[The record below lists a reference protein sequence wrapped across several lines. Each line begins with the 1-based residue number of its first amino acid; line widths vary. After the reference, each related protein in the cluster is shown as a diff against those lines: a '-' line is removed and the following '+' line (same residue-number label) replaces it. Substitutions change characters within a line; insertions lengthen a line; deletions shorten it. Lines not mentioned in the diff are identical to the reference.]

1 MHHSVVVKIS
11 GIYLITNLTNGKV
24 YVGMSSNTRQRWVDH
39 RKKIRKETHANPHMQ
54 SAWVMYGEESF
65 RFEVVQVELD
75 LTKLPDLEQHYIN
88 NLRAQDPDH
97 GYNMSSGGLVN
108 YIRSPESR
116 ARMSAAQ
123 KGNTRMTPEVRAKMS
138 ASKMGQ
144 GKGRVKSPEEI
155 EHLRQAHARRA
166 ADPEGYTFHR
176 SPEWLSK
183 ISTARKGVPWT
194 PARWEAHLKQ
204 AKVPCRTKG
213 SHRTTSVV
221 KRTPMTED
229 AKAKLSAARK
239 GVPRPPEV
247 GAKVSAAL
255 KGRPWTPERKEA
267 ARVRAAQRK
276 GD

>member
-1 MHHSVVVKIS
+1 MGRVS

-39 RKKIRKETHANPHMQ
+39 RKKLRNRTHANPHLQ
-54 SAWVMYGEESF
+54 SAWAMYGERSF
-65 RFEVVQVELD
+65 RFEVLQVESD
-75 LTKLPDLEQHYIN
+75 LTKLPELEQGYIN
-88 NLRAQDPDH
+88 NLRALDPAH
-97 GYNMSSGGLVN
+97 GYNMCSGGLVN
-108 YIRSPESR
+108 YIRSPETL

-123 KGNTRMTPEVRAKMS
+123 KGHTRMTPEVRAKVS

-144 GKGRVKSPEEI
+144 GKGRVKSPDEI

-166 ADPEGYTFHR
+166 VDPDGYKFHR

-204 AKVPCRTKG
+204 TNSPRRTA
-213 SHRTTSVV
+213 SVV
-221 KRTPMTED
+221 KRPPMTED

-247 GAKVSAAL
+247 AAKVSAAL

-267 ARVRAAQRK
+267 ARTRAAQRK
-276 GD
+276 GG

>member
-1 MHHSVVVKIS
+1 MARVS

-39 RKKIRKETHANPHMQ
+39 RKKLRNGTHANPHLQ
-54 SAWVMYGEESF
+54 SAWAMYGEGSF
-65 RFEVVQVELD
+65 RFEVVQVESD
-75 LTKLPDLEQHYIN
+75 LTKLPDLEQHHII
-88 NLRAQDPDH
+88 NLRALDPDH
-97 GYNMSSGGLVN
+97 GYNMNSGGVSN
-108 YIRSPESR
+108 YIISSETR

-123 KGNTRMTPEVRAKMS
+123 MGHTRMTPEVRAKVS

-155 EHLRQAHARRA
+155 ERIRQAHARRA
-166 ADPEGYTFHR
+166 ADPDGYRFHR

-183 ISTARKGVPWT
+183 ISTTRKGVPWT

-204 AKVPCRTKG
+204 PKG
-213 SHRTTSVV
+213 THRTTLAV